1 MSWMW
6 VLISIVVLI
15 LVLFSIRYCWWKPA
29 ISYRR
34 PRILMYHMVCEQKP
48 GQKFK
53 GLRVTPQRF
62 ERQVRFLKAKG
73 WHFVTMSELMAS
85 SVHKEKTVAIT
96 FDDGYEDNF
105 LNAFPILKKY
115 DAKATLYLVVDRHDR
130 DWSVNKKAH
139 HNSGELARENKLSDA
154 QIAEMIASGVFELG
168 AHTLTH
174 VNLNKA
180 DTELKTREIADSKSQ
195 LQSLFGVQVNS
206 FAYPFGIYD
215 QQDVNIAA
223 QSGYTSSVTTV
234 DGIDEDV
241 HRNPHELKR
250 VKISGKDNFL
260 AFVLRMKTGK
270 RGY

>member
-1 MSWMW
+1 MSW
-6 VLISIVVLI
+6 LIAVVVLFFG
-15 LVLFSIRYCWWKPA
+15 VAFSVRYHWWKPA
-29 ISYRR
+29 ISYSQ

-53 GLRVTPQRF
+53 GLRVTPERF
-62 ERQVRFLKAKG
+62 EQQIRYLKTKG

-85 SVHKEKTVAIT
+85 SAHQDKTVAIT
-96 FDDGYEDNF
+96 FDDGYEDNY
-105 LNAFPILKKY
+105 LNAYPILKKY
-115 DAKATLYLVVDRHDR
+115 GAKATLYLVVDRHDR

-139 HNSGELARENKLSDA
+139 HNSGELARETKLSDE

-174 VNLNKA
+174 VNLSKA
-180 DTELKTREIADSKSQ
+180 DTALKTREIANSKSQ
-195 LQSLFGVQVNS
+195 LQDHFAIQVNS

-215 QQDVNIAA
+215 QQDVAIAA

-234 DGIDEDV
+234 DGIDEDI

-260 AFVLRMKTGK
+260 AFILRMKIGM
-270 RGY
+270 RGF